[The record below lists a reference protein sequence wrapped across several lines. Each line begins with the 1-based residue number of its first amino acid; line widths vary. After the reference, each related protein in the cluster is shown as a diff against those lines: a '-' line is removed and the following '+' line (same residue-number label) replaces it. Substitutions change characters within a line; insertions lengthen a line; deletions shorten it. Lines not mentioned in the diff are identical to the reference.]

1 MKKLLITT
9 LLIMF
14 IVPCLRAQKKEISQA
29 RSYMKSGK
37 NLDKAEQLMVDLLKD
52 SLNWENP
59 KIHATLYDAV
69 MKQYEAGNERLYLGQ
84 QYDTAKLF
92 NHARRLF
99 EVSVRFDSI
108 DARPDKKGRV
118 RPEYRKEH
126 AEELDGLRPNL
137 YLGGRYFIGKSNY
150 AKAFD
155 FFDTYIDCGYQPLFT
170 GYDYLTK
177 DPRMTEAAYWATY
190 SGYMEQNPRHVM
202 KHASIALKDETRAQ
216 YILQYVAEAH
226 HTEGNDNE
234 YLKTLKEGF
243 CRYPEHAYFFPRL
256 TDYYIAQ
263 GQTDKALD
271 ITRQALSHN
280 PDNQVFLFA
289 ESTLL
294 LNMGQNEE
302 SLNSS
307 NRLIRLNDM
316 LAEPYFNAAT
326 AILNQISPLE
336 QTAKDARNNR
346 NRIRLLYEQARPLM
360 ERYRQLA
367 PDQQAKWAPAL
378 YKIYLNLN
386 MGKQFDEMDKILK
399 KLK

>member
-1 MKKLLITT
+1 M
-9 LLIMF
+9 
-14 IVPCLRAQKKEISQA
+14 
-29 RSYMKSGK
+29 
-37 NLDKAEQLMVDLLKD
+37 
-52 SLNWENP
+52 
-59 KIHATLYDAV
+59 
-69 MKQYEAGNERLYLGQ
+69 
-84 QYDTAKLF
+84 
-92 NHARRLF
+92 
-99 EVSVRFDSI
+99 
-108 DARPDKKGRV
+108 
-118 RPEYRKEH
+118 
-126 AEELDGLRPNL
+126 
-137 YLGGRYFIGKSNY
+137 
-150 AKAFD
+150 
-155 FFDTYIDCGYQPLFT
+155 
-170 GYDYLTK
+170 
-177 DPRMTEAAYWATY
+177 
-190 SGYMEQNPRHVM
+190 
-202 KHASIALKDETRAQ
+202 
-216 YILQYVAEAH
+216 
-226 HTEGNDNE
+226 
-234 YLKTLKEGF
+234 
-243 CRYPEHAYFFPRL
+243 
-256 TDYYIAQ
+256 
-263 GQTDKALD
+263 
-271 ITRQALSHN
+271 
-280 PDNQVFLFA
+280 FLFA